1 MRWTWLVVLC
11 AGLCAST
18 ASRAD
23 GNPAAEELFR
33 AGKESM
39 AKGDVARACALF
51 AESLRH
57 EAAAGTQLNLAD
69 CEQRSGHL
77 ARALGLFEAGRAHLP
92 PGDFR
97 APFADERIA
106 ALSKQ
111 VPDVILSVR
120 GAPPAGVRFFCDGEE
135 MPAGVAT
142 RVDTGGHIL
151 VVRAPS
157 RSEQKIEFV
166 LGAGEHRVLEVDMR
180 GAEGDARSSSGL
192 SSAPE
197 APASHSG
204 RPAAAYVAGSIGIVG
219 LAVGAITGIMTMQ
232 AANTYKGHCN
242 AGQCDSTGLDAA
254 STGRTL
260 QVVSPIGFAV
270 GAVGIGAGAWLW
282 FSSPSPSAARAY
294 VAPAVGPKTAGVSLG
309 GVF

>member
-1 MRWTWLVVLC
+1 VFA
-11 AGLCAST
+11 AGLLAST
-18 ASRAD
+18 ASHAQ

-57 EAAAGTQLNLAD
+57 EAAPGTQLNLAD

-77 ARALGLFEAGRAHLP
+77 ARALVLFEAGRAHLP
-92 PGDFR
+92 PDDFR
-97 APFADERIA
+97 VPFATERID
-106 ALSKQ
+106 ALGKQ
-111 VPDVILSVR
+111 VPDVTIALR
-120 GAPPAGVRFFCDGEE
+120 GVPPADVRIFCDGDEVA
-135 MPAGVAT
+135 PGVAT
-142 RVDTGGHIL
+142 RVDTGGHVI

-157 RSEQKIEFV
+157 RAEQKIEIV
-166 LGAGEHRVLEVDMR
+166 VGAGEHRLVQVGEAEVD
-180 GAEGDARSSSGL
+180 AHPAP
-192 SSAPE
+192 SSAPV
-197 APASHSG
+197 PTHNG

-219 LAVGAITGIMTMQ
+219 LAVGAVTGIMTMQ
-232 AANTYKGHCN
+232 AANTYKSHCN

-254 STGRTL
+254 SSGRTL

-270 GAVGIGAGAWLW
+270 GAVGLGAGAWLW
-282 FSSPSPSAARAY
+282 FSSPSSSAARAY
-294 VAPAVGPKTAGVSLG
+294 VAPAVGPTTAGVSMG